1 MSLIACAAIYS
12 KFTTFH
18 RSQGKLFCLPMD
30 PRLFDLQDQKSGEHH
45 GADSTDFP
53 PPLSNDHW
61 DDFDEFIVDELPQ
74 GGFAFDCHA

>member
-1 MSLIACAAIYS
+1 
-12 KFTTFH
+12 
-18 RSQGKLFCLPMD
+18 MD

-61 DDFDEFIVDELPQ
+61 DDFDEFIVDESPH